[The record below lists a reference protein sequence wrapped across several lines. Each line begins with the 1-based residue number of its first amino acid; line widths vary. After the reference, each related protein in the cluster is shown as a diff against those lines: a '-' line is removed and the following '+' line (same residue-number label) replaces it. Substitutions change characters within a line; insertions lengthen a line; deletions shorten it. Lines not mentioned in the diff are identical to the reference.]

1 MSKPNKLRA
10 GKFATSIYEAS
21 VVLKEINLLRGEN
34 PLWRKASGDFLKV
47 SKSDNYK
54 LMYDTAVN
62 HVDYNFMLEDGSI
75 FQFEKEEN
83 DDLRYAF
90 IQTPYNY
97 ISFSDFLLSYYDE
110 KDIPTGFEELQLLKS
125 SYENEYEQMLAERGY
140 NSRVSY
146 FRYDVD
152 SVRYM
157 PNIHSYAHLHVGIG
171 NDIRIPCASILTP
184 VAFVV
189 FVIKQTY
196 KESWEN
202 CLKDEVR
209 KKKILHYA
217 QDRVLL
223 DSERW
228 KNIERQELAL
238 V

>member
-34 PLWRKASGDFLKV
+34 LLWRKASGDFLKV

-223 DSERW
+223 DAERW

>member
-34 PLWRKASGDFLKV
+34 LLWRKASGDFLKV

-140 NSRVSY
+140 NSKVSY

-223 DSERW
+223 DAERW

>member
-34 PLWRKASGDFLKV
+34 LLWRKASGDFLKV

-196 KESWEN
+196 KESWEK

>member
-34 PLWRKASGDFLKV
+34 LLWRKASGDFLKV

-202 CLKDEVR
+202 CLKNEVR

-223 DSERW
+223 DAERW

>member
-1 MSKPNKLRA
+1 M
-10 GKFATSIYEAS
+10 
-21 VVLKEINLLRGEN
+21 
-34 PLWRKASGDFLKV
+34 
-47 SKSDNYK
+47 
-54 LMYDTAVN
+54 
-62 HVDYNFMLEDGSI
+62 
-75 FQFEKEEN
+75 
-83 DDLRYAF
+83 
-90 IQTPYNY
+90 
-97 ISFSDFLLSYYDE
+97 LSYYDE

-140 NSRVSY
+140 NSKVSY

-223 DSERW
+223 DAERW
-228 KNIERQELAL
+228 KNWH
-238 V
+238 